1 MSPSSRHELLLAIAR
16 SDADKALAESTK
28 SKYRSAVV
36 SFLNFCYSES
46 SVPVPSEALLMSFVS
61 YSCRRVS
68 HRTGMPVSP
77 RTVEAYLSGLA
88 SAFRP
93 SIPNIADI
101 TNSRAVRDVLKG
113 CKHRFSAPIAR
124 KEPLLLQ
131 DLILVHSHGSHSFDQ
146 ALFLAMI
153 TVGFHGLH
161 RLGELTVPDDPR
173 AFDPRK
179 PISRLSLV
187 VSDCCSFVRYTL
199 PYSKNDPFFMGHT
212 VILSRCDVIGACP
225 VRALLSYLDLQ
236 DRAFLLRPGLFITS
250 KGCPPNHSWFLRRF
264 RRFFS
269 KEKSGHSMRSG
280 GASALAR
287 AGLPLDY
294 IQDVGRWSSKAFKTY
309 IRDHPVMRLPL
320 QRQFPLS
327 LHGHLGAEV
336 HFGSAPYTSGSR
348 CVLFFHISRSTKL
361 HSAHVPGHMPFFLR
375 RDIPE

>member
-212 VILSRCDVIGACP
+212 LSSADATSSAPAQCERCSRTSICKTAPSSSARAFSSPPKAAPPTTAGSCAASAGFSRKKSPATRCGRVAHRLWRGQACP
-225 VRALLSYLDLQ
+225 W
-236 DRAFLLRPGLFITS
+236 TT
-250 KGCPPNHSWFLRRF
+250 F
-264 RRFFS
+264 R
-269 KEKSGHSMRSG
+269 
-280 GASALAR
+280 
-287 AGLPLDY
+287 
-294 IQDVGRWSSKAFKTY
+294 T
-309 IRDHPVMRLPL
+309 
-320 QRQFPLS
+320 
-327 LHGHLGAEV
+327 
-336 HFGSAPYTSGSR
+336 
-348 CVLFFHISRSTKL
+348 
-361 HSAHVPGHMPFFLR
+361 
-375 RDIPE
+375 